1 MTNLIHQY
9 ANKPKCLIISETLKS
24 VIIYSR
30 NKMISIEGTENKLK
44 KEKEKKTKKHLT
56 KNFCSSSI
64 INNERSV

>member
-30 NKMISIEGTENKLK
+30 NKMISIEGAENKLK
-44 KEKEKKTKKHLT
+44 KEKKK
-56 KNFCSSSI
+56 KNEETLDKEFLLFLD
-64 INNERSV
+64 N

>member
-30 NKMISIEGTENKLK
+30 NKMISIEGAENKLK
-44 KEKEKKTKKHLT
+44 KEKEKK
-56 KNFCSSSI
+56 
-64 INNERSV
+64 NEETLDKEFLLFLDN